1 MGVQVLTAQMDD
13 MQNDSTRVAYQL
25 ASPSNRAFTARSS
38 NPDLNGYNEERFDTM
53 VRGSTYSP
61 LLSGMGYDIQSQ
73 TQSSFE
79 ALVKVY
85 TNVDQTESVV
95 YQFGMSK
102 QPSNVIDIDES
113 LGEFKLLPNHSPEI
127 WRTNSVLTV

>member
-1 MGVQVLTAQMDD
+1 
-13 MQNDSTRVAYQL
+13 
-25 ASPSNRAFTARSS
+25 
-38 NPDLNGYNEERFDTM
+38 
-53 VRGSTYSP
+53 
-61 LLSGMGYDIQSQ
+61 MGYDIQCQSE

-79 ALVKVY
+79 ALVKVF
-85 TNVDQTESVV
+85 TNADQTESVI

-113 LGEFKLLPNHSPEI
+113 LGEYKLLPNHSPEI